1 LLRLAA
7 GRSGESLIF
16 GGDREQ
22 PYYHIWLWRQVKKYC
37 ERAALPRVCPH
48 SLRGLHSSLAVAA
61 GCTSGAVASAL
72 GHGSFAVT
80 AKHYVDPDT
89 LRNTT
94 ARRVADALATDA
106 GDAGAELKKAP
117 PLLEQLRALSAQE
130 REALLRALHD
140 IEQAHGRERPNR
152 NAPRTLDLDLLLYGD
167 AVIASPTLTVPHP
180 RMTERAFVLVPL
192 LETAL
197 SGPALLEALLA
208 IERRF
213 GRVRDPGVHW
223 GPRTLDLDLLLYGEQ
238 VIDLPQLQVP
248 HPYLHERAF
257 ALLPL
262 AEIAPDAMIPG
273 QGRVRDAV
281 VRVEA
286 CGIAPIGG

>member
-1 LLRLAA
+1 MIQACIGLGANLGDAAQTLRDAFQAL
-7 GRSGESLIF
+7 
-16 GGDREQ
+16 
-22 PYYHIWLWRQVKKYC
+22 
-37 ERAALPRVCPH
+37 AALPD
-48 SLRGLHSSLAVAA
+48 
-61 GCTSGAVASAL
+61 SAL
-72 GHGSFAVT
+72 RARSQL
-80 AKHYVDPDT
+80 Y
-89 LRNTT
+89 TT
-94 ARRVADALATDA
+94 PAW
-106 GDAGAELKKAP
+106 G
-117 PLLEQLRALSAQE
+117 
-130 REALLRALHD
+130 
-140 IEQAHGRERPNR
+140 N
-152 NAPRTLDLDLLLYGD
+152 LDQ
-167 AVIASPTLTVPHP
+167 P
-180 RMTERAFVLVPL
+180 AFVNAAAL

-286 CGIAPIGG
+286 CGIASIGG